1 MTTSTTT
8 SAALIRQGF
17 VTNEYLLRINGGLS
31 VPCPAD
37 LPPPWN
43 LPSRMFRF
51 PIETSEHEN
60 GLHIGLLH
68 PALADHPF
76 VAIIEEK
83 LGITLD
89 REGAP
94 NDHGYSKRDAAQWW
108 HAVDL
113 ISSDCWQALLDTRQ
127 FTTDHD
133 IARAVA
139 YGLTYSHHEAKRMGH
154 ITTQE
159 ARQIMAAIDAPEPQN
174 RRSHILTLSRPL
186 PCKPDK
192 GAEHW
197 PINHPRMS
205 GDTLAWALIH
215 GIEDGWF
222 AYDRSGFLYWTSAG
236 RERYAAGDQ
245 DTFTTASGQ
254 GAFAF

>member
-1 MTTSTTT
+1 M
-8 SAALIRQGF
+8 
-17 VTNEYLLRINGGLS
+17 
-31 VPCPAD
+31 
-37 LPPPWN
+37 
-43 LPSRMFRF
+43 
-51 PIETSEHEN
+51 
-60 GLHIGLLH
+60 
-68 PALADHPF
+68 
-76 VAIIEEK
+76 AIIEEK

-94 NDHGYSKRDAAQWW
+94 NEHGYSKRDTAQWW

-113 ISSDCWQALLDTRQ
+113 ISSDHWQALLDTRQ
-127 FTTDHD
+127 FTTEYD

-159 ARQIMAAIDAPEPQN
+159 ARQIMAAIDEDEPES
-174 RRSHILTLSRPL
+174 RRAAILALSRPL

-192 GAEHW
+192 GAEYW
-197 PINHPRMS
+197 PINHPALPAP
-205 GDTLAWALIH
+205 TLAWALIH

-222 AYDRSGFLYWTSAG
+222 SYDRSGFLHWTEQG
-236 RERYAAGDQ
+236 RTRYAAGDS